1 MGFFH
6 QVLPG
11 IGTKYELETE
21 SGDIISVIFM
31 PNGRVQLYTQPARC
45 PECYAADLNPMETRR
60 LGNVLTGAIME
71 AEEEG
76 VEIAFS
82 ALADLRIVVHTYIIS
97 AQLSGKT
104 IADLD
109 IRSRTGVTILA
120 VSRDGKNTVNPR
132 PDFRFVRGDAV
143 VVIGESDQIRMFEH
157 EFME

>member
-1 MGFFH
+1 MGLSH

-21 SGDIISVIFM
+21 SGDLISVIFM
-31 PNGRVQLYTQPARC
+31 PNGSVQLYTRPARC
-45 PECYAADLNPMETRR
+45 PDCYATDLNPMETRR

-82 ALADLRIVVHTYIIS
+82 ALADLRIVVHTYIIG
-97 AQLSGKT
+97 ANLSGKT
-104 IADLD
+104 IAGLN

-120 VSRDGKNTVNPR
+120 VSREGDNTVNPG
-132 PDFRFVRGDAV
+132 PAFQFMKGDAV
-143 VVIGESDQIRMFEH
+143 VVIGESHQIQAFEK
-157 EFME
+157 EFMQ

>member
-1 MGFFH
+1 MGLSH

-21 SGDIISVIFM
+21 SGDIISIIFM
-31 PNGRVQLYTQPARC
+31 PNGSAQMYTQPARSPNSC
-45 PECYAADLNPMETRR
+45 AIDLSPMETRR
-60 LGNVLTGAIME
+60 MGNVLTGAIME

-82 ALADLRIVVHTYIIS
+82 ALADLRIVVHTYILN

-104 IADLD
+104 IADLN
-109 IRSRTGVTILA
+109 IRSRTVVIILA
-120 VSRDGKNTVNPR
+120 VSRKGENTVNPG
-132 PDFRFVRGDAV
+132 PDFLFKKSDAV
-143 VVIGESDQIRMFEH
+143 VVIGESDQIHAFEK

>member
-21 SGDIISVIFM
+21 SGDLISVIFM

-45 PECYAADLNPMETRR
+45 PDCYAADLNPMETRR

-82 ALADLRIVVHTYIIS
+82 ALADLRIAVHTYIIS
-97 AQLSGKT
+97 AHLSGKT
-104 IADLD
+104 ISDLD

-120 VSRDGKNTVNPR
+120 VSREGKNTVNPR
-132 PDFRFVRGDAV
+132 PDFRFMKGDAV
-143 VVIGESDQIRMFEH
+143 VVIGESDQIRTFEQ